1 MRSPNS
7 LDAVGVIIA
16 HHNGIADLAEVIEA
30 VPLVDRRYGW
40 RRSHASRIL
49 AKAARRDGANIL
61 ADALIQSSNDSFFRP
76 RTLLAGRSAGSSSS
90 THRPRC
96 NIGDLQ

>member
-49 AKAARRDGANIL
+49 AKG
-61 ADALIQSSNDSFFRP
+61 
-76 RTLLAGRSAGSSSS
+76 LAGMAR
-90 THRPRC
+90 TFWLTP
-96 NIGDLQ
+96 